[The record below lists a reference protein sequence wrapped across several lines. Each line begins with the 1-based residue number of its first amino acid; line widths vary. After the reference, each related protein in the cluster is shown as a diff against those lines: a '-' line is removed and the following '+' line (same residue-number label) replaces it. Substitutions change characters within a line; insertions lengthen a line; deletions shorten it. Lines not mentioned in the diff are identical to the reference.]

1 MQNIL
6 DNEIWVDV
14 MQTWNFFMEV
24 NPSNLL
30 QSAMKRGDTYGV
42 NLILDYIYNDP
53 ITLEMISKM
62 PVKQYTIYYI
72 RLQILDRTMFYNG
85 FCFKREK
92 TL

>member
-6 DNEIWVDV
+6 DNEIWVDG

-42 NLILDYIYNDP
+42 KLILDYIYNDP
-53 ITLEMISKM
+53 NFRDD
-62 PVKQYTIYYI
+62 KQDARKAVHNLLY
-72 RLQILDRTMFYNG
+72 TMFYNG